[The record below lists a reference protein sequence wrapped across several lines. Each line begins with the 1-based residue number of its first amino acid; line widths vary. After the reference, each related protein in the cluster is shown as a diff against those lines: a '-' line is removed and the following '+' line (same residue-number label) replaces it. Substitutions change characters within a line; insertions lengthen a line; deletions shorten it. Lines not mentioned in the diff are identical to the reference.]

1 MKGSFRNQGKCTALR
16 AFQLNCSKSMLKS
29 KTAPR
34 PAGFR
39 LALVGT
45 PENRLDHELHANL
58 AILNTRISGIL
69 RDRSRMV
76 NKDE

>member
-1 MKGSFRNQGKCTALR
+1 
-16 AFQLNCSKSMLKS
+16 MLKS

-39 LALVGT
+39 LALVRT
-45 PENRLDHELHANL
+45 PENRLDHELRANL

-69 RDRSRMV
+69 RDRSRVV